1 MNKNEQALA
10 ESKQALRDIK
20 DTLKAGGSDVAE
32 EVRAA
37 AGDLRSAASDSADS
51 VRKAGNLVGKHA
63 RSAAG
68 SAKAALGDAA
78 GSAGEAAHAL
88 MDYQRGNLRDWR
100 LSAENYVREEPA
112 SAFAAAV
119 AVGFLF
125 GMWLR
130 GSRR

>member
-1 MNKNEQALA
+1 MNKNEHALD
-10 ESKQALRDIK
+10 ESKQALRNIK
-20 DTLKAGGSDVAE
+20 DTLKAGGSDVAD

-37 AGDLRSAASDSADS
+37 AGEVRSAASDSADS
-51 VRKAGNLVGKHA
+51 MRKAGSQVGKHA

-100 LSAENYVREEPA
+100 VRAEDYVREKPA
-112 SAFAAAV
+112 SAFAAAI
-119 AVGFLF
+119 AAGFLF
-125 GMWLR
+125 GLWLR